1 MAVSTEERW
10 KEHNETGRRHFDR
23 AEFAEAEQSY
33 IAALRQATLL
43 GAVTLTEL
51 GQVAFS
57 LRDFQQ
63 SESYF
68 RRALTIREQALGT
81 ESLDLMQALNDL
93 AAPYYSR
100 GELEQA
106 ERLYRRALTIGETQL
121 GDLHPDLTVS
131 LSNLARL
138 HQRRADWRAAAP
150 LLGRLLAIKQRTVG
164 EGHPHA
170 ISLMLAVANARSSL
184 GEHEVAEELV
194 RRALVLQERAQAADV
209 DIVRSLSVLSKIYL
223 ASGKTQL
230 GTELADKAAKRQ
242 KRLANV
248 PRPRNTRARL
258 DRDTP
263 DFSVDP
269 GATSQPRPAQALST
283 PPVPPE
289 VRTPNTPFSA
299 MANTVA
305 TPETPS
311 RPGVPNK
318 PSPGTLGLMRTYAQ
332 MIEHAGDVRRGKH
345 RPWWARIFSR

>member
-1 MAVSTEERW
+1 MAVSTQERW
-10 KEHNETGRRHFDR
+10 NEHNETGRRHFER
-23 AEFAEAEQSY
+23 AEFAEAEQAY

-81 ESLDLMQALNDL
+81 ESVELMQALNDL

-106 ERLYRRALTIGETQL
+106 ERLYRRALAIGETQL
-121 GDLHPDLTVS
+121 GELHPDLTVS

-150 LLGRLLAIKQRTVG
+150 LLGRLLAIKQRALG
-164 EGHPHA
+164 ETHPHA

-184 GEHEVAEELV
+184 GEHQVAEDLV
-194 RRALVLQERAQAADV
+194 RRALVLQERAQAGDADM
-209 DIVRSLSVLSKIYL
+209 VRSLSVLSKVYL

-242 KRLANV
+242 KRLGGAQ
-248 PRPRNTRARL
+248 RTRNTRARL

-269 GATSQPRPAQALST
+269 GAPSPPRQVGPAAARSSPPHALAPSAPAAANATPGTPNRAGSPSAPST
-283 PPVPPE
+283 P
-289 VRTPNTPFSA
+289 A
-299 MANTVA
+299 
-305 TPETPS
+305 
-311 RPGVPNK
+311 
-318 PSPGTLGLMRTYAQ
+318 TLGLMRSYAQ
-332 MIEHAGDVRRGKH
+332 MIEHAGDARRGQ
-345 RPWWARIFSR
+345 RRSWWSRIFSR